1 MENVNN
7 DGSEFSDK
15 LTQHVKLQDNNAHL
29 LRSSGLFW
37 DKSKNNTVEW
47 VVTLYRF
54 NQSLSASKEQIRVD
68 VSEKKPVYWEAE
80 QQQAKNYSK

>member
-15 LTQHVKLQDNNAHL
+15 LTQHVKLQDNNVHL
-29 LRSSGLFW
+29 QRSSGLVW
-37 DKSKNNTVEW
+37 DKSKKNIVEW

-54 NQSLSASKEQIRVD
+54 NQSLSTSKEQIRVD
-68 VSEKKPVYWEAE
+68 VSEKNPVYWEAE
-80 QQQAKNYSK
+80 QQQAKKLQ